1 METDDIPH
9 VHYICPQANPLT
21 PIPGPRARL
30 GAAMA
35 AEATTAVHG
44 WPSYHASNLLGPRRM
59 IHGRTRGYLKN
70 TKHTSAMERLR
81 DKSGYDHEQVPYG
94 QTIALAAGG

>member
-44 WPSYHASNLLGPRRM
+44 WPSYHASNLFGPKRM

-81 DKSGYDHEQVPYG
+81 DKSGYDHDKSHTAKP
-94 QTIALAAGG
+94 